1 MTHPTHATPARVI
14 AIAMIAAL
22 AALLAIR
29 SLGHAGTVSVPHGF
43 GEPDVCALT
52 HGDEETDP
60 LTGMV
65 LQSAL
70 EVTVEPA

>member
-1 MTHPTHATPARVI
+1 
-14 AIAMIAAL
+14 
-22 AALLAIR
+22 
-29 SLGHAGTVSVPHGF
+29 
-43 GEPDVCALT
+43 VCALT